1 MIGGS
6 WRSCGFARV
15 ANSREPPTTTGTSL
29 PIFSKRLL
37 YLSLDEPVI
46 NGAMLIPL
54 ATKQT
59 TFQEASLRTQP
70 YIVLQFV
77 WQKPSHCFSISRY
90 ESIVEPSISLSR
102 CNRENRERI
111 IAHIDPIFSKRI
123 DVRILFEGSI
133 FLDAL
138 FRSLFTWASSLDS
151 YDRRTETGIESGRPE
166 RNLVHYTTLPPK
178 QRRCLMASC
187 STVILWPWCVGIVD
201 GPFQTEARRE
211 RTIPVPIARGFSLS
225 LSPSLALAP
234 TIHSSNPHRVLSLS
248 LSLIFCS
255 LFSSP
260 LLVTPDSLVRSS
272 SLSLLDPHTDA
283 IYLPFSRVSGIHV
296 SSLLRNIPIY
306 PFLLRPRTKL
316 LRSCSLY
323 LPFCLLLSF
332 HSPPS
337 LFFTT

>member
-1 MIGGS
+1 MVGRS

-77 WQKPSHCFSISRY
+77 WQKPSHCFSITRY

-123 DVRILFEGSI
+123 DVRIFFEGSI
-133 FLDAL
+133 FLNVL

-151 YDRRTETGIESGRPE
+151 YDPRTETGIESGRPE

-248 LSLIFCS
+248 LSHF
-255 LFSSP
+255 LFPVLFPASGYP
-260 LLVTPDSLVRSS
+260 RLSLVRSS

-306 PFLLRPRTKL
+306 PFLLRPLTKL

-323 LPFCLLLSF
+323 LPFCLPLSF

-337 LFFTT
+337 LFFAT

>member
-1 MIGGS
+1 MVGRS

-77 WQKPSHCFSISRY
+77 WQKPSHCFSITRY

-133 FLDAL
+133 FLNVL
-138 FRSLFTWASSLDS
+138 FLSLFTWASYSLDS
-151 YDRRTETGIESGRPE
+151 YDPLTKNRNRKRSSRTEPRS
-166 RNLVHYTTLPPK
+166 LHYT
-178 QRRCLMASC
+178 S
-187 STVILWPWCVGIVD
+187 
-201 GPFQTEARRE
+201 TEATTMPYGELFHGHTVAMVCR
-211 RTIPVPIARGFSLS
+211 
-225 LSPSLALAP
+225 
-234 TIHSSNPHRVLSLS
+234 HR
-248 LSLIFCS
+248 
-255 LFSSP
+255 
-260 LLVTPDSLVRSS
+260 
-272 SLSLLDPHTDA
+272 
-283 IYLPFSRVSGIHV
+283 
-296 SSLLRNIPIY
+296 
-306 PFLLRPRTKL
+306 
-316 LRSCSLY
+316 
-323 LPFCLLLSF
+323 
-332 HSPPS
+332 
-337 LFFTT
+337 